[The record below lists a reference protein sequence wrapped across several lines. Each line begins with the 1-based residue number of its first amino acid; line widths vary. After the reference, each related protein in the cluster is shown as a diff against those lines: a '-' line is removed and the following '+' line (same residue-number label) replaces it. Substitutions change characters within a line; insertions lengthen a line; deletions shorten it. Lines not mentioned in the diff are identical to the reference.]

1 MVILGK
7 VELRETQTFA
17 GESYDLLPNNIR
29 RVEKVWMGWNSYRLV
44 AIEADDTRKGL
55 LNYYTFVSFEIFQ
68 EYFFNSNNSDM
79 NTNFRV
85 SEEQFL
91 KQCC

>member
-29 RVEKVWMGWNSYRLV
+29 RVEKVWMG
-44 AIEADDTRKGL
+44 
-55 LNYYTFVSFEIFQ
+55 
-68 EYFFNSNNSDM
+68 
-79 NTNFRV
+79 
-85 SEEQFL
+85 
-91 KQCC
+91 